1 MHRIIIFWIFVVA
14 LTLVFILSGTA
25 TAMAG
30 TKKTVAQSHRQHNF
44 KVVKTGK
51 PPVPKL
57 SFKKKVHKPQ
67 KHQTGNGTIRLSPKH
82 T

>member
-1 MHRIIIFWIFVVA
+1 MHRIIIFWIFVIA
-14 LTLVFILSGTA
+14 LTLVFILTGPA

-30 TKKTVAQSHRQHNF
+30 TKKAGAQAAGQYHF
-44 KVVKTGK
+44 KVTKTGK

-57 SFKKKVHKPQ
+57 SFKKKAHKSQ